1 MKGIKGVGG
10 CEHSL
15 SALKA
20 LSFNSHDKGDGSIL
34 IPVAQKTNMKL
45 REVKECIQDATAS
58 VTQAGFKG
66 RCVWFSTCALRNGML
81 GLPCGPVVKN
91 LPAKAVD
98 TDLIPGLGRSHL
110 AWGN

>member
-1 MKGIKGVGG
+1 M
-10 CEHSL
+10 L
-15 SALKA
+15 LKH
-20 LSFNSHDKGDGSIL
+20 LGSTISDIILKSQQRLAIL
-34 IPVAQKTNMKL
+34 IPGAQKTNMKL

-66 RCVWFSTCALRNGML
+66 QCVWFSTCTLRNGML

-110 AWGN
+110 SRGN